1 MRWPMKIYRVTG
13 ESMEPT
19 YSPGA
24 ILLGSG
30 WVSPRPGR
38 VAVLDSRACTR
49 RTQSATGRNHIK
61 RIRRIDQHGVWVE
74 GDNAE
79 SSIDS
84 RHVGY
89 IGLEHIKAVI
99 VKKIA

>member
-1 MRWPMKIYRVTG
+1 MKIYRVTG

-19 YSPGA
+19 YSPGV

-38 VAVLDSRACTR
+38 VAVLDPRACTPD
-49 RTQSATGRNHIK
+49 TQAATGRNHIK
-61 RIRRIDQHGVWVE
+61 RIRRIDQYGVWVE

-84 RHVGY
+84 CQVGY
-89 IGLEHIKAVI
+89 IGLEHIQAVI

>member
-1 MRWPMKIYRVTG
+1 MKLYRVTG

-24 ILLGSG
+24 MLLGSG

-38 VAVLDSRACTR
+38 VVVLDPRACTPG
-49 RTQSATGRNHIK
+49 TQAATGRNHIK
-61 RIRRIDQHGVWVE
+61 RICRIDQYGVWVE

-84 RHVGY
+84 RQVGY
-89 IGLEHIKAVI
+89 IGLEHIQAVI